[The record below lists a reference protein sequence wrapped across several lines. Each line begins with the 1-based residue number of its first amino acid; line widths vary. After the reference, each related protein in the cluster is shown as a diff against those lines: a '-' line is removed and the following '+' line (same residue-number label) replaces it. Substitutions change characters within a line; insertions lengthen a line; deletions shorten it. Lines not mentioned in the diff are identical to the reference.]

1 MPQSVL
7 QSPVVYS
14 KQFTTGT
21 AGTGTPAFTANT
33 TAGSCLLLA
42 LSLFTTA
49 LGPTI
54 TSVTTNGST
63 ENWIF
68 LYQDPDG
75 YVLWYINPATAG
87 GQTTIDINVSF
98 GGTAST
104 SNSMVLLAKLWE
116 DGGLGPAVI
125 ADVSQSANNIGT
137 SFASN
142 SGTAD
147 TTTQADE
154 IWHAAMGLAV
164 NAANTTSTASQT
176 SGGGTDSALGGSSY
190 QSGGTGTA
198 DKFNVYLLGGYQ
210 VATAIGSPSYPGTTS
225 ASGGNG
231 ASVVTL
237 APLPQA
243 AAAAPPG
250 VILRAAPQAAQRGKL
265 TSSRAQTG
273 QGPVRSPFPPPRAP
287 LRPISPA
294 AAPRGVILRA
304 APQAAQRGKL
314 TSSRG
319 QTGQGPVPSP
329 FPPPRAPL
337 RPAPQAAQRGRL
349 TSSRAPA
356 PPAGPSV
363 PAPFY
368 PPHTL
373 ARGARAAQRGKLTS
387 LAAPAPVIHPS
398 VPAPFYPPH
407 VLLRGKPPYSRSTS
421 RGQAAP
427 PPAPPSQAGNSIV
440 QGRPH
445 VISPS
450 AATLNQGSIHVISP
464 YADVLIQEWDQ

>member
-42 LSLFTTA
+42 VSLFTTA

-54 TSVTTNGST
+54 TSVTTNGAA

-176 SGGGTDSALGGSSY
+176 SGGWTDSALGGSSY

-243 AAAAPPG
+243 AAAAPP
-250 VILRAAPQAAQRGKL
+250 
-265 TSSRAQTG
+265 
-273 QGPVRSPFPPPRAP
+273 
-287 LRPISPA
+287 
-294 AAPRGVILRA
+294 GVILRA

>member
-42 LSLFTTA
+42 VSLFTTA

-54 TSVTTNGST
+54 TSVTTNGAA

-176 SGGGTDSALGGSSY
+176 SGGWTDSALGGSSY

-250 VILRAAPQAAQRGKL
+250 VILRAAP
-265 TSSRAQTG
+265 
-273 QGPVRSPFPPPRAP
+273 P
-287 LRPISPA
+287 
-294 AAPRGVILRA
+294 
-304 APQAAQRGKL
+304 
-314 TSSRG
+314 
-319 QTGQGPVPSP
+319 
-329 FPPPRAPL
+329 
-337 RPAPQAAQRGRL
+337 
-349 TSSRAPA
+349 
-356 PPAGPSV
+356 
-363 PAPFY
+363 
-368 PPHTL
+368 
-373 ARGARAAQRGKLTS
+373 AAQRGKLTS

>member
-42 LSLFTTA
+42 VSLFTTA

-54 TSVTTNGST
+54 TSVTTNGAA

-75 YVLWYINPATAG
+75 YVLCYINPATAG

-176 SGGGTDSALGGSSY
+176 SGGWTDSALGGSSY

-198 DKFNVYLLGGYQ
+198 DKFNVYLLRRRRIRVRRG
-210 VATAIGSPSYPGTTS
+210 
-225 ASGGNG
+225 
-231 ASVVTL
+231 
-237 APLPQA
+237 
-243 AAAAPPG
+243 PG
-250 VILRAAPQAAQRGKL
+250 VDG
-265 TSSRAQTG
+265 SR
-273 QGPVRSPFPPPRAP
+273 RHR
-287 LRPISPA
+287 RPH
-294 AAPRGVILRA
+294 
-304 APQAAQRGKL
+304 
-314 TSSRG
+314 
-319 QTGQGPVPSP
+319 
-329 FPPPRAPL
+329 L
-337 RPAPQAAQRGRL
+337 RPAPVGTPARGRVPLRLHDSPPVAHHRRPADPAHRLRGRYHRGAATAGGAPPRRPADPAHRLRGRYHRGAATAGRDPARLRRGRDRSRARCPDRLVGGQQDSLRTIRPRQPPRWPRRFPRRDRNRCRQHGRRRIRACQSAQR
-349 TSSRAPA
+349 
-356 PPAGPSV
+356 
-363 PAPFY
+363 
-368 PPHTL
+368 
-373 ARGARAAQRGKLTS
+373 
-387 LAAPAPVIHPS
+387 
-398 VPAPFYPPH
+398 
-407 VLLRGKPPYSRSTS
+407 
-421 RGQAAP
+421 
-427 PPAPPSQAGNSIV
+427 
-440 QGRPH
+440 
-445 VISPS
+445 
-450 AATLNQGSIHVISP
+450 
-464 YADVLIQEWDQ
+464 